1 MATDKQE
8 HEAMKEQLDEI
19 LIELRLINRA
29 FPRDEEG
36 NVDHEGHRKYHES
49 LIKSAEAQE
58 MFWQELRL
66 EIAKKGTW
74 ALIVIVAGLVVV
86 GLASKL
92 GLQAHIGPS

>member
-1 MATDKQE
+1 VATDNKE
-8 HEAMKEQLDEI
+8 HEEMKEQLDQI
-19 LIELRLINRA
+19 LLELRHINRA

-74 ALIVIVAGLVVV
+74 AILVIVAGLVVV
-86 GLASKL
+86 GIASKL
-92 GLQAHIGPS
+92 GLQAHIGPP